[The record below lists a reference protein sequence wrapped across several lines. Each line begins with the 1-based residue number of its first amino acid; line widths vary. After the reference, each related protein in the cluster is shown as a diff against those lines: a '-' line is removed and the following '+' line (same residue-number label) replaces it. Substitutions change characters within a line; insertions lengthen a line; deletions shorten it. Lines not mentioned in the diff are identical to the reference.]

1 MIQLKFKIAVLLIF
15 FTGAFYQCTKAATP
29 NPVPSESIWKTEFTK
44 NITKEFN
51 ISANGDVTLSNKYG
65 KVDLKTWSQ
74 NKVKI
79 DVKITVNARKESEAN
94 QMFER
99 IKINFSNGVDFVNA
113 ETSINS
119 QKKSWWNN
127 GDKGEF
133 KIDYTVHMPKSCNL
147 NLSNKYGH
155 STIAEIDGE
164 AVIDVKYG
172 DLYMEGVND
181 DCKVT
186 LGYGNGTIVKADRLE
201 LVVKYSKINIKEVSD
216 VDVVSRYSKV
226 YIDKAGDINSSSKY
240 DSYRLGSLQELK
252 NEGKY
257 DNFEIDNINI
267 INATSR
273 YSDFVIEKLA
283 KEGAFS
289 LEYGNVV
296 IGALLK
302 NFTSLR
308 LDGKYTDFKITVEEG
323 TNYSLDVVGH
333 YADVKYPSGLEVTY
347 EKEKGTSHE
356 VKAYKGSKSA
366 GQIKARVDY
375 GGIKIR

>member
-113 ETSINS
+113 ETSIDS
-119 QKKSWWNN
+119 QKKSWWND
-127 GDKGEF
+127 GGKGEF
-133 KIDYTVHMPKSCNL
+133 KIDYIVYMPKSCNL

-164 AVIDVKYG
+164 ALIDVKYG

-181 DCKVT
+181 NCKVT
-186 LGYGNGTIVKADRLE
+186 LGYGNGTIVKADRIE
-201 LVVKYSKINIKEVSD
+201 LDVKYSKINIKEASD
-216 VDVVSRYSKV
+216 INVTSKYSKV
-226 YIDKAGDINSSSKY
+226 YIDEAGDINSSSKY
-240 DSYRLGSLQELK
+240 DSYRLGSLHELK

-267 INATSR
+267 INATSK
-273 YSDFVIEKLA
+273 YSDFEVEKLA
-283 KEGAFS
+283 QEGEFA

-296 IGALLK
+296 INTLLK
-302 NFTSLR
+302 SFTSLR
-308 LDGKYTDFKITVEEG
+308 LDGKYTNFKVVVEEG

-333 YADVKYPSGLEVTY
+333 HADVKYPGELKVTY
-347 EKEKGTSHE
+347 EKEKDNSHE
-356 VKAYKGSKSA
+356 VQAYKGSRDA

-375 GGIKIR
+375 GDIKIR